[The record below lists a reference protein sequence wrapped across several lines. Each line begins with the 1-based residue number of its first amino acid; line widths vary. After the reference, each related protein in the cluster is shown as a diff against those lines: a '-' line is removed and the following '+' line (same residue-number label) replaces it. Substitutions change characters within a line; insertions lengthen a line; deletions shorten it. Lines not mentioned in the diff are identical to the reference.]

1 MATTPIGETLL
12 TADEFLRLCERRI
25 LRGEPVNGVV
35 SETLPAGGERSE
47 IKMALASVLA
57 GHVRPRRVGRISIG
71 AGVLLERDPD
81 TVREP
86 DVAYFSAE
94 TLPRDMKVRGFH
106 EVVPDLVV
114 EVVSPNDRP
123 QEIADKVAMWLS
135 PRRSP
140 GLGRL
145 PETCVVAAHSQDGP
159 TLVYTED
166 DELDGGDVLPGFT
179 CPGARHPG
187 LVISER
193 DHSTACSRPSVVRT
207 YNLPP
212 A

>member
-1 MATTPIGETLL
+1 MATTPIGEKLL

-35 SETLPAGGERSE
+35 SETLPAGGEHSE

-94 TLPRDMKVRGFH
+94 TLPRDMKVRGFY

-135 PRRSP
+135 H
-140 GLGRL
+140 GVRL
-145 PETCVVAAHSQDGP
+145 VWAVYPTTCLVAGHSQDGP

-179 CPGARHPG
+179 CP
-187 LVISER
+187 VR
-193 DHSTACSRPSVVRT
+193 DI
-207 YNLPP
+207 LDW
-212 A
+212 